1 MGWGFGRDL
10 SAALTTGLTST
21 TKHKKTAARMGNDM
35 KPAAELLIPC
45 SETATAIRES
55 SEPTRNENPPNNP
68 QPYHDLGERQR

>member
-1 MGWGFGRDL
+1 MGIRKRPQCRPNDGPNIHYQ
-10 SAALTTGLTST
+10 AQE
-21 TKHKKTAARMGNDM
+21 TAARMGNDM